1 VPEALTDSSSLQEVL
16 WNFYLI
22 TDKEKRLTLMENPH
36 FYAGLPMSLDA
47 YGSSLK
53 VDPTEDFRRGD
64 RFYVLTDKPELIYIM
79 TDHVSR
85 SFGNVWRP
93 KIAVIFKRLG
103 FSFFFPPL
111 FLTLCQTSVG
121 GLAGKILS
129 RYLSEAHAV
138 GSVSGLWC
146 PPFREISRI
155 VVDCGRLSQ
164 RGIHQLVG
172 NV

>member
-1 VPEALTDSSSLQEVL
+1 MQNSLHL
-16 WNFYLI
+16 WS
-22 TDKEKRLTLMENPH
+22 M
-36 FYAGLPMSLDA
+36 DA
-47 YGSSLK
+47 YGSSFK
-53 VDPTEDFRRGD
+53 IDPTEDFRHGD
-64 RFYVLTDKPELIYIM
+64 RFYVLTDKPELIYIL

-85 SFGNVWRP
+85 CFGNVWRP
-93 KIAVIFKRLG
+93 KNAVIFKRLG
-103 FSFFFPPL
+103 FLFFLSPQ
-111 FLTLCQTSVG
+111 FLTLCQISVG
-121 GLAGKILS
+121 GLAGKISS

-146 PPFREISRI
+146 PPFREIRQI